1 MREVWIICALI
12 FLAMAL
18 AVLAGFRLGL
28 DAWLANKA
36 INRRLQ
42 LTRDASERAGEL
54 KALRAGRE
62 FADVRHPVLRGLLDR
77 FAQTG
82 VRFDRTRFSFAF
94 ITLTLISSAGGA
106 FVLEAGAFSVVAGAA
121 LAALAIG
128 IYLET
133 ARRKRIARFA
143 ELLPDSIDVI
153 VRGVRVGYPL
163 PVAIELVAREMP
175 DPIKTE
181 FGMTADEISFGQD
194 IRTALANLYRR
205 VGHEDLL
212 FLVVAINV
220 QTQTGG
226 NLAEILSRL
235 SRLIRARMKLRLKVH
250 ALSAEGRVSA
260 VVLSLMPFILFGGVS
275 LISPAYFG
283 ELRHEPLVYPAL
295 VYGALSLI
303 IGNLVMYRMVNLRI

>member
-1 MREVWIICALI
+1 MRELWVVSALT
-12 FLAMAL
+12 FL
-18 AVLAGFRLGL
+18 AVLLSVWAGSRLL
-28 DAWLANKA
+28 FESWRTRQAV
-36 INRRLQ
+36 NRRLKQ
-42 LTRDASERAGEL
+42 TREPTEASGTLNAR
-54 KALRAGRE
+54 RAGRSL
-62 FADVRHPVLRGLLDR
+62 ADVRHPLLRRVLER

-82 VRFDRTRFSFAF
+82 LHFEPVRLAFALIGLTIAFGIACSWLFGIGPLSLLAGF
-94 ITLTLISSAGGA
+94 ISAA
-106 FVLEAGAFSVVAGAA
+106 FAVLV
-121 LAALAIG
+121 
-128 IYLET
+128 YLET
-133 ARRKRIARFA
+133 VRRKRIARFA

-163 PVAIELVAREMP
+163 PVALELVARELP
-175 DPIKTE
+175 EPIKTE

-220 QTQTGG
+220 QTLTGG
-226 NLAEILSRL
+226 NLAEVLSRL
-235 SRLIRARMKLRLKVH
+235 SRLIRARMKLHLKVR

-275 LISPAYFG
+275 LISPSYFG
-283 ELRHEPLVYPAL
+283 EIRHEPLVYPAL

-303 IGNLVMYRMVNLRI
+303 IGNLVMYRMVNLRV

>member
-1 MREVWIICALI
+1 VRELWIVSALI
-12 FLAMAL
+12 FV
-18 AVLAGFRLGL
+18 AVLLGVWAGSRAFFESLRTRQ
-28 DAWLANKA
+28 AV
-36 INRRLQ
+36 NRRLKQ
-42 LTRDASERAGEL
+42 TREPAEPNAAVNAR
-54 KALRAGRE
+54 RAGRAL
-62 FADVRHPVLRGLLDR
+62 ADVRNPLLRRMLEH

-82 VRFDRTRFSFAF
+82 LRFDRMRSLFA
-94 ITLTLISSAGGA
+94 LIGLMVAFGLAWSVGLGIGPLSILAGSISAA
-106 FVLEAGAFSVVAGAA
+106 VTFL
-121 LAALAIG
+121 

-133 ARRKRIARFA
+133 VRRKRIARFA

-163 PVAIELVAREMP
+163 PVALELVARELP
-175 DPIKTE
+175 EPIKTE

-194 IRTALANLYRR
+194 IRAALANLYRR

-226 NLAEILSRL
+226 NLAEVLSRL
-235 SRLIRARMKLRLKVH
+235 SRLIRARMKLHLKVR

-260 VVLSLMPFILFGGVS
+260 IVLSLMPFILFGGVS
-275 LISPAYFG
+275 LISPSYFG
-283 ELRHEPLVYPAL
+283 EIRHEPLVYPAL

-303 IGNLVMYRMVNLRI
+303 IGNLVMYRMVNLRV